1 MYTMAEVDTHH
12 VTLTGL
18 SGAGISRLRNGHPC
32 RCALGAKG
40 EGVGAHLG
48 EDNIKKLLKAGK
60 KGAKAT
66 IKLAKHEIEKN
77 RMEGSGIMAGGKIKI
92 GKTLKKVVTSKPAK
106 SLIKSGIEA
115 GAAEYLGP
123 EAAPI
128 AGAMTDAA
136 LGGKIKVGKIAK
148 KIAGNKTVQKV
159 AKEAGKKALKEGIK
173 YATSSSEGGKI
184 KVGKIAKKIA
194 GNKTVQKVAKE
205 AGKKAV
211 KEGIKYA
218 TSSSEGEG
226 LYAGRGMYAGRGIH
240 GGSIG
245 PHSRVTNVGAGGDLL
260 GPRNPALRQQASA
273 ANWFFHTQFP
283 PALADDITGGGL
295 YAGRGLYA

>member
-18 SGAGISRLRNGHPC
+18 SGAGVSRLRNGHPC

-40 EGVGAHLG
+40 EGVGAHLS

-77 RMEGSGIMAGGKIKI
+77 RMEGSGIMAGGKIKV
-92 GKTLKKVVTSKPAK
+92 GKTLKKVATSKPGK
-106 SLIKSGIEA
+106 SLIKKGIEA
-115 GAAEYLGP
+115 GVSEYLGP

-128 AGAMTDAA
+128 AGAMADAA

-148 KIAGNKTVQKV
+148 KVASNKQVQKV
-159 AKEAGKKALKEGIK
+159 AKDAGKKALKEGIK

-184 KVGKIAKKIA
+184 KVGKIAKKVA
-194 GNKTVQKVAKE
+194 SNKTVQKVAKD
-205 AGKKAV
+205 AGKKAL

-226 LYAGRGMYAGRGIH
+226 LYAGRGC
-240 GGSIG
+240 
-245 PHSRVTNVGAGGDLL
+245 
-260 GPRNPALRQQASA
+260 
-273 ANWFFHTQFP
+273 TQV
-283 PALADDITGGGL
+283 ADFTLEVDPL
-295 YAGRGLYA
+295 VLVLVSLM